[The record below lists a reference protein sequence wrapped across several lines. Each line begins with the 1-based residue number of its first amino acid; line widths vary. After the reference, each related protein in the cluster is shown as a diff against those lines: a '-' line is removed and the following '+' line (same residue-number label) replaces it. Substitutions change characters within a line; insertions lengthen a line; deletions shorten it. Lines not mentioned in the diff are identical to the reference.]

1 VEGGPATADDHEE
14 DPMTRLGMDVDSV
27 ERVGHGLQA
36 DADALAALTTK
47 VDAAVRRL
55 TGVWDG
61 RDSTE
66 FVGTWW
72 PQHKS
77 NLQHVQDQIR
87 GLGQSALNN
96 ASEQRG
102 ASDSTSGS
110 PGIGGAGAT
119 AAAAVGTTAAAASG
133 ANSQPAT
140 APAAAVVN
148 GPQRVSGA
156 SIVARARAELNTSR
170 PTGWNAEGECVKS
183 AQRWVRDA
191 GGSFPGAGG
200 PVSDYVN
207 AGAVP
212 VQLTDVRP
220 GDVLQY
226 TSVKTPDSWVG
237 GVHTVVVGAVHPDG
251 TLDIIQSNSP
261 AGSGKVT
268 EVSQWTPKP
277 PAGFETRAWRFGQP

>member
-1 VEGGPATADDHEE
+1 MA
-14 DPMTRLGMDVDSV
+14 RLGMDVDSV
-27 ERVGHGLQA
+27 ERIGHGLQT
-36 DADALAALTTK
+36 DADALTALTSRI
-47 VDAAVRRL
+47 DATVRRL
-55 TGVWDG
+55 AGVWDG

-72 PQHKS
+72 PQHRS
-77 NLQHVQDQIR
+77 SLQQVQDQIR

-102 ASDSTSGS
+102 ASDSTGGS
-110 PGIGGAGAT
+110 PGVGSAGAT
-119 AAAAVGTTAAAASG
+119 VSAAAGAKVAAAAGTS
-133 ANSQPAT
+133 SPPAT
-140 APAAAVVN
+140 PSAAAVVN
-148 GPQRVSGA
+148 GPQHVSGA
-156 SIVARARAELNTSR
+156 SIVAHARAELNTSR

-207 AGAVP
+207 SGAVP
-212 VQLTDVRP
+212 VQLSDVRP

-226 TSVKTPDSWVG
+226 TSVKTPDAWVD
-237 GVHTVVVGAVHPDG
+237 GVHTVVVGAVNADG
-251 TLDIIQSNSP
+251 TLDIIQSNAP

-268 EVSQWTPKP
+268 EVLQWKPKP